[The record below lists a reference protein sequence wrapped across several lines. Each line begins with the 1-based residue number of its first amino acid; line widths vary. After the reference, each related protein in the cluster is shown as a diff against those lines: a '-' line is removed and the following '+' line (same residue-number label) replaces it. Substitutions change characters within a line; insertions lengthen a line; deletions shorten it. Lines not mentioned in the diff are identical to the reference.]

1 MNTTKLSRSI
11 VLTLTLAVA
20 AAFSLQSVS
29 AQADRPQRGQGGPGG
44 GGPGGPGGAPGG
56 GGFQRGGG
64 FGVNLDDKQRE
75 LLRECMQKDT
85 DKLRE
90 LDEKLRAAQ
99 TELMKAVLGEKY
111 DEKAVR
117 EKAEAVAKIQ
127 VETTLLRSKCVST
140 LAPTLTPE
148 QRTGMEGPFGS
159 MLLNGG
165 FRGGFSGG
173 PGGAPGGPGGQGVG
187 RGNRGD
193 AGGPGAPGGDG
204 GGRRRGGNQ

>member
-1 MNTTKLSRSI
+1 MNTTNLSRSI

-56 GGFQRGGG
+56 GFQRGGG

-99 TELMKAVLGEKY
+99 TELMKTVLAEKY

-140 LAPTLTPE
+140 LAPTLTAE

-159 MLLNGG
+159 MLLGGG
-165 FRGGFSGG
+165 FRGGFGGGG
-173 PGGAPGGPGGQGVG
+173 PGGAPGGQGVG

-193 AGGPGAPGGDG
+193 AGGPGGGGDG
-204 GGRRRGGNQ
+204 GAGGRRRGGNQ